1 MEVDILNDILSRT
14 VSNLFSDKLKHM
26 SYVSEDD
33 EGKKSELSLDNEINI
48 QKNLKNKNDNVYMNQ
63 KNIQNEPQTKKNLIE
78 KLINNN
84 IQKNNSKQNNNI
96 ENNQNNQKAE
106 NLSPKKWCL
115 TIGKKKYEESLKR
128 LQISEKMIASKT
140 LIAQM
145 NLEQLVNEKARV
157 KQELKKYDEDFYHVF
172 KTKPAKENK
181 EVMKP
186 LYYYYQKI
194 KLEITKKS
202 NNKNE
207 NNSETIIRNER
218 HNNQSNLN
226 TQTNP
231 NHLNYM
237 NNTNNTQNTFPSTIT
252 YNDSTLNQESSYGN
266 STINSGLNSNQMQI
280 ENNRTN
286 KFSINNTY
294 HNNSKT
300 NSINNINSMTNNT
313 NYNVFHRKANSGGG
327 ISTNTQKQK
336 KEDFVINKTIKK
348 RSLSKEEINALEQEY
363 FNIKNEQNNLT
374 QMLRNYQNEF
384 QKTNNRKVK
393 WAKDIKPV
401 EKEYNK
407 YKMNKER
414 IKQIKEL
421 FVSIESNNK

>member
-1 MEVDILNDILSRT
+1 
-14 VSNLFSDKLKHM
+14 
-26 SYVSEDD
+26 
-33 EGKKSELSLDNEINI
+33 
-48 QKNLKNKNDNVYMNQ
+48 
-63 KNIQNEPQTKKNLIE
+63 
-78 KLINNN
+78 
-84 IQKNNSKQNNNI
+84 
-96 ENNQNNQKAE
+96 
-106 NLSPKKWCL
+106 
-115 TIGKKKYEESLKR
+115 
-128 LQISEKMIASKT
+128 
-140 LIAQM
+140 
-145 NLEQLVNEKARV
+145 
-157 KQELKKYDEDFYHVF
+157 
-172 KTKPAKENK
+172 
-181 EVMKP
+181 MKP

-421 FVSIESNNK
+421 FCSIESNNK